1 MARNSLKQHGGNL
14 INPKSKLNW
23 LYYFWEDL
31 KYNKSSSE
39 MMKQNRTKH
48 QNANKTHNPKYVLQG
63 FEQRKGLN
71 VDYTQH

>member
-1 MARNSLKQHGGNL
+1 MTVLLLRRFEVQK
-14 INPKSKLNW
+14 
-23 LYYFWEDL
+23 
-31 KYNKSSSE
+31 KSSSE